1 MTFWRVFT
9 RLCRDRALATY
20 DTTQEF
26 LAVAK
31 LTQSGDQSFLI
42 FCYFLSYSGILTYY
56 PTNLKFKWSL
66 WRPLSSSIHKN
77 TAIYYK
83 IIKRVNK
90 RLQMIDNTVVHQIH
104 EHLYERYTIRSIT
117 PVSEEG
123 WREKVHKRP
132 VYLKYS
138 TRNIFQSLLGTLYAK
153 WGYCRTYLPTLHL
166 PLSVLNHGM
175 Q

>member
-1 MTFWRVFT
+1 MLLIDLNGSRRPKFDV
-9 RLCRDRALATY
+9 LV
-20 DTTQEF
+20 TTQLYIVVSLQEWAF
-26 LAVAK
+26 HRPKASTA
-31 LTQSGDQSFLI
+31 TQSGDQSFLI

-56 PTNLKFKWSL
+56 PTNLKFKSSL

-83 IIKRVNK
+83 IIKCVNK

-123 WREKVHKRP
+123 LIQKIHKRS
-132 VYLKYS
+132 VYLTCS
-138 TRNIFQSLLGTLYAK
+138 MRNIF
-153 WGYCRTYLPTLHL
+153 
-166 PLSVLNHGM
+166 
-175 Q
+175 

>member
-1 MTFWRVFT
+1 MTHQYEIWKKELQWISTPQIWRCSDYIALYCRKSSRVGLSWTKSFNSLPIQVINLS
-9 RLCRDRALATY
+9 LC
-20 DTTQEF
+20 
-26 LAVAK
+26 
-31 LTQSGDQSFLI
+31 
-42 FCYFLSYSGILTYY
+42 SGILTYY

-83 IIKRVNK
+83 IIKCVNK

-123 WREKVHKRP
+123 WREKIHKRP
-132 VYLKYS
+132 VYLTCS
-138 TRNIFQSLLGTLYAK
+138 MRNIFQPLLGTLCAK
-153 WGYCRTYLPTLHL
+153 
-166 PLSVLNHGM
+166 
-175 Q
+175 